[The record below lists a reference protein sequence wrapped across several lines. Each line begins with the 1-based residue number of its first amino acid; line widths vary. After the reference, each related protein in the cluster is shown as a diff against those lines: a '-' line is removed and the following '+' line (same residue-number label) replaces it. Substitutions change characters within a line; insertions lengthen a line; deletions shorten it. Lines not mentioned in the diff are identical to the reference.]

1 MKLIFIFKN
10 QFNDSRNDIYYQVL
24 KIKKKGM

>member
-24 KIKKKGM
+24 KIKKKGI